1 MKYIGCNKKVLEA
14 LGLDTSYPPCK
25 CEDCN
30 ITTISW
36 NELTKGVS

>member
-1 MKYIGCNKKVLEA
+1 MKYIGCNKKVIEA

-36 NELTKGVS
+36 DELTKGVS